1 MLRLICTY
9 LDNRN
14 WHLKLLYGIRLSPTH
29 RHLINYNIIC
39 MYFVFYCFNL
49 MYLISNEKQIILNVY
64 SWVVLIMFA
73 RHSNFTQWYVQ
84 LYFSLCWTLT
94 LRYRCKDVTN
104 LLTRIHQFLNCW
116 IYPVWYQHEHLK
128 EICRNEFK
136 ILHSL
141 GSSNNWVYK
150 DISLSQCP
158 SFLCHLR
165 ICPRFL

>member
-1 MLRLICTY
+1 
-9 LDNRN
+9 
-14 WHLKLLYGIRLSPTH
+14 
-29 RHLINYNIIC
+29 
-39 MYFVFYCFNL
+39 

-165 ICPRFL
+165 ICQKVFIKKSWTSPTLNCFLVSDLLMLFESHKMFQENHS